1 MTNQAYRLRFAPSP
15 TGYLHVG
22 GARTALY
29 NWLYAR
35 KKNGIFVLRI
45 EDTDVL
51 RSSED
56 MVQIILNSM
65 KWLHLDWEEG
75 PYFQSQRLELYQ
87 QAALKLIDQKKAY
100 RCFCTPDELN
110 ARREAGMK
118 ATGSWKYE
126 RICLQLSQQEI
137 GSRLSHGQPHA
148 IRFIVPPG
156 KTVIHDAVH
165 GEISIEH
172 ELIDDFVLLR
182 SDHYPTYHLSVVVDD
197 IAMKITHVIRG
208 DDHISNTPKQILLY
222 NAFESSPPVFGHVPL
237 ILGPDKKRLSKR
249 HGAVAVEEYRNQ
261 GILPEALVNFLALL
275 GWNPGDE
282 REIFSLVE
290 LTQEFDLERV
300 GSSNAVFDFKKL
312 VWMNGKYMSSL
323 SLQRILEA
331 VEPYLQDKS
340 WGKDPEFASR
350 VDLMRTRATT
360 LVELVQMLEVY
371 YNEDFGYDAKGL
383 EKARKD
389 AGLKALLDEFIA
401 NVANQQEWEV
411 PALESTLR
419 NFTEQK
425 GIKAAVLI
433 HPIRLGVS
441 GKTSGPGLFE
451 LLQSLGKQSTVT
463 RLQRFLSQL

>member
-1 MTNQAYRLRFAPSP
+1 
-15 TGYLHVG
+15 
-22 GARTALY
+22 
-29 NWLYAR
+29 
-35 KKNGIFVLRI
+35 
-45 EDTDVL
+45 
-51 RSSED
+51 
-56 MVQIILNSM
+56 
-65 KWLHLDWEEG
+65 G

-87 QAALKLIDQKKAY
+87 QAAIKLVEQKKAY

-110 ARREAGMK
+110 ARREAGLK
-118 ATGSWKYE
+118 ASGSWKYE
-126 RICLQLSQQEI
+126 RICFQLSDEQI
-137 GSRLSHGQPHA
+137 RTRLSNGHPYA
-148 IRFIVPPG
+148 IRFLVPVG
-156 KTVIHDAVH
+156 KTVFRDAVH

-172 ELIDDFVLLR
+172 GLIDDFVLLR

-222 NAFESSPPVFGHVPL
+222 NAFESIPPVFGHVPL

-282 REIFSLVE
+282 REIFSLDE

-331 VEPYLQDKS
+331 AEPYLQNKDWS
-340 WGKDPEFASR
+340 KDPEFTTR

-360 LVELVQMLEVY
+360 LVDLVQMLGVY
-371 YNEDFGYDAKGL
+371 YSEDFPYDAKGL
-383 EKARKD
+383 DKARKEVE
-389 AGLKALLDEFIA
+389 LKPLLEEFIA
-401 NVANQQEWEV
+401 ILANLHQWEI
-411 PALESTLR
+411 PALETTLR

>member
-1 MTNQAYRLRFAPSP
+1 MTDLTHRLRFAPSP

-35 KKNGIFVLRI
+35 KHKGTFILRI
-45 EDTDVL
+45 EDTDVQ
-51 RSSED
+51 RSSEE
-56 MVQIILNSM
+56 MVRIILDSM
-65 KWLHLDWEEG
+65 KWLNLDWQEG
-75 PYFQSQRLELYQ
+75 PYFQSQRLDLYK
-87 QAALKLIDQKKAY
+87 QAAFQLVEEKKAY

-118 ATGSWKYE
+118 TSGSWKYE
-126 RICLQLSQQEI
+126 RICMQLNDEQI
-137 GSRLSHGQPHA
+137 RSRLAGAQPHA
-148 IRFIVPPG
+148 VRFIVPAG
-156 KTVIHDAVH
+156 RTIFRDAVH
-165 GEISIEH
+165 GEISVEH

-182 SDHYPTYHLSVVVDD
+182 SDGYPTYHLSVVVDD
-197 IAMKITHVIRG
+197 MKMKVTHVIRG
-208 DDHISNTPKQILLY
+208 DDHISNTPKQVLLY
-222 NAFESSPPVFGHVPL
+222 NAFESDPPIFGHVPL

-282 REIFSLVE
+282 REIFSLDE

-300 GSSNAVFDFKKL
+300 GSSSAVFDFKKL
-312 VWMNGKYMSSL
+312 LWMNGKYMSSL

-331 VEPYLQDKS
+331 VEPYLQN
-340 WGKDPEFASR
+340 KDWSKDAEFSTR

-360 LVELVQMLEVY
+360 LVELVQMLATY
-371 YNEDFGYDAKGL
+371 YVEDFAYDPKGL
-383 EKARKD
+383 EKARKE
-389 AGLKALLDEFIA
+389 AGLKPLLEEFTGLLA
-401 NVANQQEWEV
+401 SLQEWGIPV
-411 PALESTLR
+411 LETSLR
-419 NFTEQK
+419 TFSEQK
-425 GIKAAVLI
+425 GIKAAILI

-451 LLQSLGKQSTVT
+451 LLQSLGQQSTIT
-463 RLQRFLSQL
+463 RLQRFITEL